1 MPRLVTKFKYLKP
14 SARMHVGG
22 YAKYIATRE
31 GAEKIDDSQRLLPAT
46 EKQNKMIRRILR
58 DYPDSK
64 NSHEYKD
71 YLRNRTKGNAS
82 EFISRALEEH
92 VDEAMN
98 TKTYAD
104 YIATRPRAERFGSH
118 GLFTDSGAPVQLSK
132 VSSELNEHRGNVWTV
147 IFSVRREDAVRLG
160 FDHGERW
167 RDMLRSQTQNFSDAF
182 HIPMQNLKWFAAF
195 HNESHH
201 PHVHLIVY
209 SKNLAEGF
217 LSKDGVEK
225 LRSAL
230 ARDIF
235 AQDLVSIYET
245 QTEHRDDLRSQS
257 KNIVAEIVSSVNSG
271 VYDNSRVENL
281 LLTLAEKLENISGKK
296 TYGYLKPDVKS
307 VVDSIVDELSRDIR
321 IEKLYDLWYQ
331 QREEVLKT
339 YTDAMPERIPLV
351 ANKEF
356 KSIKNTVI
364 LEAQNLIGQRF
375 PIEDPP
381 EPEHIALA
389 EPEPREEEEDLS
401 PSFPTD
407 APSVVPTAEPRQKEQ
422 EQAHHAS
429 KPLPKSRHAR
439 ASVDYD
445 SYAFKLY
452 RAAKELLNRDSEEY
466 DPEKAITLLSVSA
479 EQGLP
484 LAQYRLGKLLLQGTE
499 TEPSVED
506 GLYWLE
512 QAAAQ
517 ENEWAQYLLG
527 KTLLEGKL
535 TEQDAERGEEL
546 LEASCQQ
553 GNRCAAYALGR
564 AYYDGILLPQDFSA
578 AVERLRFSA
587 EQGFGPA
594 QYVFGKLL
602 YRGELLPQDIPAAL
616 ELLEAAA
623 AEQNPHAAALA
634 AKIYLSENSCK
645 NVQNAIRLFELAAAN
660 GSDYAEYQLG
670 KLYLFGSETAQN
682 TPEALYWLGQAAEH
696 GNQYAAQLLHSHHT
710 GHAWGCSLGVL
721 RLLQQLARAFED
733 REQEQNRNIRQ
744 MKAERK
750 LLQKIEEK
758 RQAHGLKHG

>member
-46 EKQNKMIRRILR
+46 EKQNKQIRRILR

-64 NSHEYKD
+64 NSHEYED

-132 VSSELNEHRGNVWTV
+132 VSSELNEHRGNVWTA

-167 RDMLRSQTQNFSDAF
+167 RDMLRSQTQNFSDTF

-209 SKNLAEGF
+209 SKNPTEGF

-235 AQDLVSIYET
+235 AQDLESIYET
-245 QTEHRDDLRSQS
+245 QTEHRDALRSQS
-257 KNIVAEIVSSVNSG
+257 KNTVAEIVYSINSG
-271 VYDNSRVENL
+271 VYDNPVVEDLLSR
-281 LLTLAEKLENISGKK
+281 LAERLANTTGKK
-296 TYGYLKPDVKS
+296 VYGYLKADTKRIVDS
-307 VVDSIVDELSRDIR
+307 VVEELSKDPR
-321 IEKLYDLWYQ
+321 IEKLYDMWYQ
-331 QREEVLKT
+331 QREDVLRT
-339 YTDAMPERIPLV
+339 YTDTLPERIPL
-351 ANKEF
+351 AENKEF
-356 KSIKNTVI
+356 KSIKNAVI
-364 LEAQNLIGQRF
+364 QEAKYLISRHS
-375 PIEDPP
+375 PVEDPP
-381 EPEHIALA
+381 EQEDTVLN
-389 EPEPREEEEDLS
+389 EPEPREEEEK
-401 PSFPTD
+401 SF
-407 APSVVPTAEPRQKEQ
+407 
-422 EQAHHAS
+422 AS
-429 KPLPKSRHAR
+429 KPMDPFCPVPRQELKPTQPGQTSPAENTVPQLRRARKSI
-439 ASVDYD
+439 DFD

-452 RAAKELLNRDSEEY
+452 RAAKEFLNRNSEEY
-466 DPEKAITLLSVSA
+466 DPEKAITMLSVSA
-479 EQGLP
+479 DQGLS
-484 LAQYRLGKLLLQGTE
+484 LAQYRLGKLLMQGTD

-506 GLYWLE
+506 GVYWLE
-512 QAAAQ
+512 QAATQ

-527 KTLLEGKL
+527 KTFLQGTIVPQDPDRGK
-535 TEQDAERGEEL
+535 EL
-546 LEASCQQ
+546 LETSYQQ
-553 GNRCAAYALGR
+553 GNRYAAYALGK
-564 AYYDGILLPQDFSA
+564 ALLDGILLPQDIPA
-578 AVERLRFSA
+578 ALERLRFSA
-587 EQGFGPA
+587 EQGFAPA
-594 QYVFGKLL
+594 QYVVGKLL
-602 YRGELLPQDIPAAL
+602 YRGELLPQDIPSAL
-616 ELLEAAA
+616 ALLEVA
-623 AEQNPHAAALA
+623 AEDGNSYAAALA
-634 AKIYLSENSCK
+634 ARIYLAEDSYK
-645 NVQNAIRLFELAAAN
+645 NIQNAVRLFELAAEN

-670 KLYLFGSETAQN
+670 KLYLYGVDTVQN
-682 TPEALYWLGQAAEH
+682 IPEASHWLGQAAEH
-696 GNQYAAQLLHSHHT
+696 GNQYAAQLLHSYHSGHT
-710 GHAWGCSLGVL
+710 WGCSLGAL
-721 RLLQQLARAFED
+721 RLLLQLARALED